1 METSER
7 GIKMNAENVYRVIK
21 ISERVP
27 LMGNQFHIEV
37 SVKGIEYPSIVSLYA
52 DRFDMVSL
60 EDKRDGRIQHAL
72 HVWIGGSMLMFVAD
86 MVIYPDG
93 LFVLDNVEVDDK
105 NARICNYKM
114 NNKE

>member
-1 METSER
+1 
-7 GIKMNAENVYRVIK
+7 MNAENVYRVIK

-37 SVKGIEYPSIVSLYA
+37 SVKGIEYPSVASFYA
-52 DRFDMVSL
+52 DRFDMESL

-72 HVWIGGSMLMFVAD
+72 HVWIGGQMLMFVAD

-93 LFVLDNVEVDDK
+93 LFVLDSVEVDDEY
-105 NARICNYKM
+105 ARICNYKM
-114 NNKE
+114 ARSE